1 MRRTW
6 PVVFTYLFALM
17 MASDM
22 FAQQST
28 SRPVGG
34 SPEKIRLW
42 QDKAPGA
49 IGNDDADIPTITVF
63 RPSAGKMNGAAVVI
77 CPGGGYQALAFHEG
91 QPVAEWLNTLGV
103 TGVVLKYRL
112 GPRYHHPAMLND
124 VSRALRYVRSHAA
137 EWKLDPDR
145 IGVLGFSAGGH
156 LASTAVTHF
165 DDGNPDSTDPIDR
178 ASSRPNFGVLI
189 YPVITLAGPS
199 AHSGSRRNLL
209 GDDPLPDLV
218 DFLSNEKQVT
228 DKTPPCFLVHTS
240 TDTAVPIENSI
251 LFVQALQKHHVPVE
265 LHVFDHGQHGFGLGA
280 NDPTLKQWPVLCARW
295 MDSHGWLDAGE
306 RSEKRKL
313 PSDRLPRPGN

>member
-1 MRRTW
+1 MRKLSSLVLTCLS
-6 PVVFTYLFALM
+6 VSIVA
-17 MASDM
+17 ADM
-22 FAQQST
+22 FAQRAFSQSGN
-28 SRPVGG
+28 R

-42 QDKAPGA
+42 RDEAPGA
-49 IGNDDADIPTITVF
+49 IGSDDADIPTITVF
-63 RPSAGKMNGAAVVI
+63 RPAAGKMNGAAVVI

-124 VSRALRYVRSHAA
+124 VSRAIRYVRSHAA

-165 DDGNPDSTDPIDR
+165 DDGNPDASDPIDR
-178 ASSRPNFGVLI
+178 AGSRPNFGVLI
-189 YPVITLAGPS
+189 YPVITLDGSS
-199 AHSGSRRNLL
+199 AHSGSRKNLL
-209 GDDPLPDLV
+209 GDDPSPELV
-218 DFLSNEKQVT
+218 DSLSNEKQVT

-265 LHVFDHGQHGFGLGA
+265 LHIFDHGPHGFGLGG
-280 NDPTLKQWPVLCARW
+280 NDPTLKQWPTLCARW
-295 MDSHGWLDAGE
+295 MDSHGWLKPTI
-306 RSEKRKL
+306 S
-313 PSDRLPRPGN
+313 RPANKNELE